1 MENLT
6 IIIPSN
12 NRPFFLRRAIKY
24 WNNYNFPLIIVDGS
38 SETQK
43 KWMDENSNENIQYFY
58 KKTSFPDR
66 LNFAAKLV
74 KTKYCI
80 LIPDD
85 EFYCVSVLKRCINF
99 LESNNEYVAI
109 NGCAIGFFYTF
120 NKLMGEKKYPEW
132 VKRIRAETDPKERIT
147 SHMKD
152 YVNSLGVSVIK
163 SNMFRKC
170 AGLYANNEFPI
181 FAQWEL
187 QMNLILSFAGK
198 SKTVEELMYFRSM
211 EEDSPSIAHVIKNHI
226 PSLNLKNKID
236 RFWNE
241 SQFEKQKIKFINVM
255 SCFLQTLKPE
265 YSLDYCRNALTS
277 SIELYNK
284 NVILTQNKKKNFSPF
299 IKMIIYNFLP
309 TLVINILIKIR
320 KRLIRNSLLNQIKI
334 IENEGILV
342 NYKDINQIILA
353 LKK

>member
-43 KWMDENSNENIQYFY
+43 KWMDENSNGNIQYFHE
-58 KKTSFPDR
+58 KTSFPDR

-80 LIPDD
+80 LLPDD
-85 EFYCVSVLKRCINF
+85 EFYCVSVLKRCTNF
-99 LESNNEYVAI
+99 LESNNEYVAV

-132 VKRIRAETDPKERIT
+132 VKRIRVETDPSKRII

-152 YVNSLGVSVIK
+152 YANSLGVSVIK
-163 SNMFRKC
+163 SDMFKQC
-170 AGLYANNEFPI
+170 AELYANNEFPI

-198 SKTVEELMYFRSM
+198 SKTLDELMYFRSM

-241 SQFEKQKIKFINVM
+241 PRFEKQKIKFINVM

-265 YSLDYCRNALTS
+265 YSLDYCRSALTS
-277 SIELYNK
+277 SIELYIK
-284 NVILTQNKKKNFSPF
+284 NSILIKNKKKDFSSY
-299 IKMIIYNFLP
+299 IKIKIYNFLP
-309 TLVINILIKIR
+309 TLVKNTLIKI
-320 KRLIRNSLLNQIKI
+320 KYRLIKNSLLDQIKL
-334 IENEGILV
+334 IEDEGILV

>member
-198 SKTVEELMYFRSM
+198 SKTVDELMYFRSM

>member
-12 NRPFFLRRAIKY
+12 NRPFFLRRSINY
-24 WNNYNFPLIIVDGS
+24 WNNYNFPVIIVDGS
-38 SETQK
+38 NETQK
-43 KWMDENSNENIQYFY
+43 KWMDENSNRNIQYLY
-58 KKTSFPDR
+58 KKTPFPDR
-66 LNFAAKLV
+66 LNFAAKAV

-80 LIPDD
+80 LLSDD

-99 LESNNEYVAI
+99 LESNNEYVAV
-109 NGCAIGFFYTF
+109 NGCAIGFFYNF
-120 NKLMGEKKYPEW
+120 NKLMGEKKYPKW
-132 VKRIRAETDPKERIT
+132 IKRLRAETDPKERII

-152 YVNSLGVSVIK
+152 YANPLGVSVTK
-163 SNMFRKC
+163 SDMFKKC
-170 AGLYANNEFPI
+170 AELYANNEFPI

-198 SKTVEELMYFRSM
+198 SKTLDELMYFRSL
-211 EEDSPSIAHVIKNHI
+211 EEDSPSIHHIIKNHI
-226 PSLNLKNKID
+226 PSLNLKNTID

-241 SQFEKQKIKFINVM
+241 PQFEKQKIKFISLM
-255 SCFLQTLKPE
+255 SGLLKTLKPE

-277 SIELYNK
+277 SIELYIK
-284 NVILTQNKKKNFSPF
+284 NSLLVKNKKKDFSSY
-299 IKMIIYNFLP
+299 IKIIIYNFLP
-309 TLVINILIKIR
+309 TLVKNIVIKIR
-320 KRLIRNSLLNQIKI
+320 YRLIRNSLLDQIKLM
-334 IENEGILV
+334 EKEGILV

>member
-12 NRPFFLRRAIKY
+12 NRPFFLRRSINY
-24 WNNYNFPLIIVDGS
+24 WNNYNFPVIIVDGS

-43 KWMDENSNENIQYFY
+43 KWIDENSNGNIQYHY

-85 EFYCVSVLKRCINF
+85 EFYCVSVLKRCVNF

-255 SCFLQTLKPE
+255 SYLLQTLKPE
-265 YSLDYCRNALTS
+265 YSLDYCRKALTS
-277 SIELYNK
+277 SIELYIK
-284 NVILTQNKKKNFSPF
+284 NVILIQNKKKNLSPL
-299 IKMIIYNFLP
+299 IKIIIYNFLP

>member
-85 EFYCVSVLKRCINF
+85 EFYCVSVLKRCVNF
-99 LESNNEYVAI
+99 LESNNEYVAV

-152 YVNSLGVSVIK
+152 YVNTLGVSVIK
-163 SNMFRKC
+163 SDMFRKC

-211 EEDSPSIAHVIKNHI
+211 EEDSPSIAHVVKNHI

-255 SCFLQTLKPE
+255 SYLLQTLKPE
-265 YSLDYCRNALTS
+265 YSLDYCRKALTS
-277 SIELYNK
+277 SIELYIK
-284 NVILTQNKKKNFSPF
+284 NVILIQNKKKNLSPL
-299 IKMIIYNFLP
+299 IKIIIYNFLP

>member
-38 SETQK
+38 SEAQK
-43 KWMDENSNENIQYFY
+43 EWMDENSNGNIQYFY
-58 KKTSFPDR
+58 KKASFPDR

-80 LIPDD
+80 FLPDD

-99 LESNNEYVAI
+99 LESNNEYVAV

-132 VKRIRAETDPKERIT
+132 VKRIRAETDPKERII

-152 YVNSLGVSVIK
+152 YDSSLVFSVTK
-163 SNMFRKC
+163 SDMFRKC
-170 AGLYANNEFPI
+170 AELYANNEFPI

-187 QMNLILSFAGK
+187 QMNLIFSFAGK
-198 SKTVEELMYFRSM
+198 SKTFDELMYFRSM
-211 EEDSPSIAHVIKNHI
+211 EEDSPSIHHIIKNHI
-226 PSLNLKNKID
+226 PSFNLRNKID

-241 SQFEKQKIKFINVM
+241 PQFEKQKIKFINVM
-255 SCFLQTLKPE
+255 SCLLQTLKPE
-265 YSLDYCRNALTS
+265 YSLDYCRNALTR
-277 SIELYNK
+277 SIELHIK
-284 NVILTQNKKKNFSPF
+284 NSLLIKNKKKDFSSN
-299 IKMIIYNFLP
+299 IKIIIYNFLP
-309 TLVINILIKIR
+309 TLVRNILIKIIY
-320 KRLIRNSLLNQIKI
+320 RLIKNSLLEQTKLM
-334 IENEGILV
+334 ENEGILV
-342 NYKDINQIILA
+342 NYKDINQIILV

>member
-163 SNMFRKC
+163 SDMFRKC

-198 SKTVEELMYFRSM
+198 SKTVDELMYFRSM

-284 NVILTQNKKKNFSPF
+284 NVILIQNKKKNFSPF